1 MPPDDSAS
9 NEYINNLQNEI
20 DHLKLSLA
28 SANASTGIDVENIV
42 KENTDLRIQL
52 EESRKKLEMVQVA
65 TNATPS
71 TTTITTNDDDPSWP
85 HDRDEFI
92 KQWTIQANEWNSMR
106 ELLEKDKNSFYEIGR
121 AWEIESL
128 KFQALA
134 DEREQ
139 ELKKCKKEIIELS
152 EKVLLVSQPSSSS
165 VISHEEYQKKVKQ
178 LEMDMAQKWM
188 SLLMRRKKS
197 FLLRRS
203 FDIMRQQQSAKK
215 SKVTTL
221 NTGIQSPP
229 IGSSAPP
236 IMSSPSVS
244 TTNYYPTNEASPAQ
258 ELRHRRP
265 TTTVTAEE
273 EKQLQSDFNIIKQL
287 QRSNDKTVV
296 IDRQDK
302 VYNLM
307 SSIFYKSIIWLLLI
321 VVAFLYI
328 KSCSVG
334 TSSRPVRLTA

>member
-188 SLLMRRKKS
+188 SLLMRR
-197 FLLRRS
+197 RS
-203 FDIMRQQQSAKK
+203 PFYFVVHLISCD
-215 SKVTTL
+215 
-221 NTGIQSPP
+221 N
-229 IGSSAPP
+229 
-236 IMSSPSVS
+236 SSPLKIKGHYSQHWYTIATYWIKC
-244 TTNYYPTNEASPAQ
+244 TTYN
-258 ELRHRRP
+258 
-265 TTTVTAEE
+265 
-273 EKQLQSDFNIIKQL
+273 
-287 QRSNDKTVV
+287 V
-296 IDRQDK
+296 ITFCI
-302 VYNLM
+302 YN
-307 SSIFYKSIIWLLLI
+307 KLLP
-321 VVAFLYI
+321 Y
-328 KSCSVG
+328 
-334 TSSRPVRLTA
+334 